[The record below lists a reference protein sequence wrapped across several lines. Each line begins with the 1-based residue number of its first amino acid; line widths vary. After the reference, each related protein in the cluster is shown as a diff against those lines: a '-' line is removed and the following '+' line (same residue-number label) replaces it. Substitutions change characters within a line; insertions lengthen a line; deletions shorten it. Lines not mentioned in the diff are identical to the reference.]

1 MLINIRLYLT
11 VGLSSLLFAFLMS
24 PTQSYAATYYVS
36 PGGND
41 SNTCSQATNSS
52 SPRRTISSAL
62 NCLAP
67 GDTLVLRDGTYSG
80 APNILSN
87 IPNGLPGQEVTI
99 KAEHDGAVIITAGLQ
114 MDHTDSYIRVEGL
127 RFHGSSSKTVLGN
140 HIKFFRNEFKDGCS
154 SGNCASMTVG
164 TNDFSDT
171 ADILLEDNWFH
182 GIGGRYNLL
191 VYNADR
197 VVVRR
202 AVIRHDGGWTDNGSL
217 NPEAGINFYNSS
229 NCAAQNV
236 IVIDSNESY
245 ATWEAAFYS
254 VSNNSPP
261 HGNSNNIWV
270 GCIAL
275 VTKGQ
280 GLTLDGGNSINS
292 PSIKDC
298 VFWDNA
304 AGGISLGTGP
314 RNSVSIRNVTI
325 GRTFVSNS
333 GWGGGIGF
341 FGSGSATIANAIIKN
356 KIKALDGAAATYYD
370 CFGNVECPAGAGRVT
385 YDPEQ
390 NGLEYMPRIEDNS
403 PLKSAGQS
411 GGQIGA
417 TLVSRIGASG
427 TLYGETGWDTIT
439 GTALWPWPYQE
450 RIKAEMC
457 DTVTRG
463 FCGAQSLTKYIWEYL
478 GNPIPPEMNGGG
490 DTSPPTVPAGLTAA
504 AVSASQ
510 INLSWTASTD
520 DTGVAGYRVDV
531 STDPAFGS
539 FVPGYNSKDIGN
551 LTEAAISGLAS
562 QTTYYARV
570 KAYDAASNMSGNS
583 TTASATTDASS
594 PGCLTASY
602 PASQWQNRAFTTQ
615 SGSFTA
621 EADVTPSASNIDA
634 GLSVSNG
641 PQTAWDGLAATVLF
655 YTDGKI
661 KAINGAGYTAGTIP
675 YVSNTSYHVRMVVNL
690 ATHTYSAYVRPA
702 GGSEQVVGTDL
713 AFRATQSSITS
724 LGNWNVV
731 ADAGSITACNFTVT
745 PSSGCLTATYP
756 SAQWQNESFAPQSGI
771 FTAEAD
777 VTPAA
782 ASIDA
787 AWSVSNGPQTTWDGL
802 AATVIFYTD
811 NLIHAINGSS
821 YTPGGIAYTPNQT
834 YHLRMVIDLPRARY
848 SVFVTPPGGSEQLLG
863 SDLAFR
869 TTQASVSTL
878 SNWNL
883 VADAGSITAC
893 NMTMALPE
901 QIVFQQGL
909 NGYSGVTDTW
919 INLYDPDVNFNGET
933 KLLVLGTEDIK
944 SLVRFDLSSIP
955 AGARITS
962 ATLSLYNYGHENSA
976 NGGAVNVHRASKVWV
991 ESQATWNVY
1000 SAGNSWAAAGMQ
1012 AGSDYATSPMSSIT
1026 INTAINVWRNFD
1038 VTGLVQGW
1046 VNGTTNNGF
1055 VVRSPAGGVKPRFYS
1070 SGYSVDASLR
1080 PKLSVNY
1087 TR

>member
-1 MLINIRLYLT
+1 
-11 VGLSSLLFAFLMS
+11 MS

-41 SNTCSQATNSS
+41 SNTCSQATNLS

-67 GDTLVLRDGTYSG
+67 GDTLVLRDGAYGG

-114 MDHTDSYIRVEGL
+114 MDHTDSYIRIEGL
-127 RFHGSSSKTVLGN
+127 RFHSSSSKTVLGN

-154 SGNCASMTVG
+154 GGNCASTTVG

-275 VTKGQ
+275 VTRGQ
-280 GLTLDGGNSINS
+280 GLTLDGGNPIDS

-304 AGGISLGTGP
+304 SGGISLGTGA

-325 GRTFVSNS
+325 GRTFVGNS

-356 KIKALDGAAATYYD
+356 KIKALDGVAATYYD
-370 CFGNVECPAGAGRVT
+370 CFGNVECSAGAGRVT
-385 YDPEQ
+385 YDPEL

-417 TLVSRIGASG
+417 TLVSRIGVSG

-439 GTALWPWPYQE
+439 GTALWPWPHQE

-463 FCGAQSLTKYIWEYL
+463 FCSAQSLTKYIWEYL
-478 GNPIPPEMNGGG
+478 GNPVPPEMNGGG
-490 DTSPPTVPAGLTAA
+490 DTSPPAPPAGLTAT

-531 STDPAFGS
+531 STDPAFSS
-539 FVPGYNSKDIGN
+539 FVPGYNNKDIGN
-551 LTEAAISGLAS
+551 LTQAAIAGLAS
-562 QTTYYARV
+562 QTIYYARV
-570 KAYDAASNMSGNS
+570 RAYDAASNMSSNS

-594 PGCLTASY
+594 PECLTASY

-621 EADVTPSASNIDA
+621 EADATPSASNIDA

-641 PQTAWDGLAATVLF
+641 PQTAWDGLAATV
-655 YTDGKI
+655 
-661 KAINGAGYTAGTIP
+661 
-675 YVSNTSYHVRMVVNL
+675 
-690 ATHTYSAYVRPA
+690 
-702 GGSEQVVGTDL
+702 
-713 AFRATQSSITS
+713 
-724 LGNWNVV
+724 
-731 ADAGSITACNFTVT
+731 
-745 PSSGCLTATYP
+745 
-756 SAQWQNESFAPQSGI
+756 
-771 FTAEAD
+771 
-777 VTPAA
+777 
-782 ASIDA
+782 
-787 AWSVSNGPQTTWDGL
+787 
-802 AATVIFYTD
+802 IFYTD

-821 YTPGGIAYTPNQT
+821 YTPGGFAYAPNQT
-834 YHLRMVIDLPRARY
+834 YHVRMVIDLPQARY

-869 TTQASVSTL
+869 TTQASVTTL

-919 INLYDPDVNFNGET
+919 INLYDPNLNFNGET
-933 KLLVLGTEDIK
+933 KLLVLGTEGIK

-1000 SAGNSWAAAGMQ
+1000 SAGNSWAAAGLQ

-1038 VTGLVQGW
+1038 VTGLVQDW

-1055 VVRSPAGGVKPRFYS
+1055 VVRSPTGGVKPRFYS
-1070 SGYSVDASLR
+1070 SGYSVDASVR
-1080 PKLSVNY
+1080 PRLSVNY